1 MFIII
6 FKIVQFLQIQ
16 NVLESAGEEGQN
28 DLVKLRNDLAE
39 LIHVSEGTFLS
50 FIVIISN
57 RNWTKWSTSH
67 GVIRRVISKSAERKA
82 RG

>member
-1 MFIII
+1 M
-6 FKIVQFLQIQ
+6 
-16 NVLESAGEEGQN
+16 
-28 DLVKLRNDLAE
+28 KLRNDLAE